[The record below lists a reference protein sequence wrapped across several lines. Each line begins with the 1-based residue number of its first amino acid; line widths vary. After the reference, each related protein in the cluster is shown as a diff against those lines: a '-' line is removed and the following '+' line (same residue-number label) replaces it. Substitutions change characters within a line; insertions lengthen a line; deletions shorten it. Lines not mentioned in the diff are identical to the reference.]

1 MRTGDRTLVKRTHR
15 SERMKAATF
24 SAVLLFVL
32 VAAHARAEV
41 VTLGISTVGLYELP
55 TEIAKR
61 KGFYQEEGLEVRKIA
76 IRTGIQVAALL
87 AGELDYSTVSG
98 IVSSASIQGLPLKTV
113 MGWLEKPLHM
123 LIAPRRAGELDYS
136 TLPGFVSGAS
146 MQGLPLK
153 TVMGWLDKPLHM
165 LIARPGIKTLAD
177 LKGKRIAVSGLN
189 SVPHVAVREAL
200 IQAGINPDKDVT
212 FLALGGSSERVTA
225 LAAGSADAS
234 PVDLAYI
241 QKTEQ
246 MGFVD
251 LLYLGDA
258 VNIRLG
264 VLGVTQDKIHKNPEQ
279 ITRMIRATLKGVR
292 FMRPN
297 KAETLAIMRDYLK
310 ISGDSVE
317 KIYQYEIGRAS

>member
-1 MRTGDRTLVKRTHR
+1 
-15 SERMKAATF
+15 MKAATF

-32 VAAHARAEV
+32 VAVHARAEV

-113 MGWLEKPLHM
+113 MGWL
-123 LIAPRRAGELDYS
+123 
-136 TLPGFVSGAS
+136 
-146 MQGLPLK
+146 
-153 TVMGWLDKPLHM
+153 DKPLHM
-165 LIARPGIKTLAD
+165 LIARPGIKTITD

-200 IQAGINPDKDVT
+200 IQAGMNPDKDVT

-264 VLGVTQDKIHKNPEQ
+264 GLGVTQDKIQKNPEQ
-279 ITRMIRATLKGVR
+279 IMRMIRATLKGVR

-297 KAETLAIMRDYLK
+297 KTETLAIMRDYLK

-317 KIYQYEIGRAS
+317 RIYQYALRSLNEDGLVAKKTVDTEIRIAREQFKIKEEIPESKIFDWRFMKEIQAKK

>member
-1 MRTGDRTLVKRTHR
+1 
-15 SERMKAATF
+15 MKAATF

-61 KGFYQEEGLEVRKIA
+61 KGFYQEEGLEVRKIS

-113 MGWLEKPLHM
+113 MGWL
-123 LIAPRRAGELDYS
+123 
-136 TLPGFVSGAS
+136 
-146 MQGLPLK
+146 
-153 TVMGWLDKPLHM
+153 DKPLHM
-165 LIARPGIKTLAD
+165 LIARPGIKTITD

-200 IQAGINPDKDVT
+200 IQAGMNPDKDVT
-212 FLALGGSSERVTA
+212 FLALGGSSERVSA

-241 QKTEQ
+241 QKSEQ

-264 VLGVTQDKIHKNPEQ
+264 GLGVTQDKIQKNPEQ

-317 KIYQYEIGRAS
+317 KIYQYALRSLNEDGLVAKKTVDTEIRIAREQFKIKEDIPESNIFDWRFMKEIQAKK

>member
-1 MRTGDRTLVKRTHR
+1 
-15 SERMKAATF
+15 MKAATF
-24 SAVLLFVL
+24 FAVLLFVL
-32 VAAHARAEV
+32 VAANAHAEV

-61 KGFYQEEGLEVRKIA
+61 KGFYQEEGLEVRKIS

-113 MGWLEKPLHM
+113 MGWL
-123 LIAPRRAGELDYS
+123 
-136 TLPGFVSGAS
+136 
-146 MQGLPLK
+146 
-153 TVMGWLDKPLHM
+153 DKPLHM
-165 LIARPGIKTLAD
+165 LIARHGIKTITD

-189 SVPHVAVREAL
+189 SVPHLAVREAL
-200 IQAGINPDKDVT
+200 IQAGMNPDKDVT
-212 FLALGGSSERVTA
+212 FLALGGSSERVSA

-241 QKTEQ
+241 QKSEQ

-264 VLGVTQDKIHKNPEQ
+264 GLGVTQDKIQKNPEQ

-297 KAETLAIMRDYLK
+297 KEETLAIMRDYLK

-317 KIYQYEIGRAS
+317 KIYQYALRSLNEDGLVAKKTVDTEIRIAREQFKIKEDIPESKIFDWRFMKEIQTKK

>member
-1 MRTGDRTLVKRTHR
+1 
-15 SERMKAATF
+15 MKAATF

-113 MGWLEKPLHM
+113 MGWL
-123 LIAPRRAGELDYS
+123 
-136 TLPGFVSGAS
+136 
-146 MQGLPLK
+146 
-153 TVMGWLDKPLHM
+153 DKPLHM
-165 LIARPGIKTLAD
+165 LIARPGIKTLTD

-200 IQAGINPDKDVT
+200 IQAGMNPDKDVT
-212 FLALGGSSERVTA
+212 FLALGGSSERVSA

-241 QKTEQ
+241 QKSEQ

-264 VLGVTQDKIHKNPEQ
+264 GLGVAQEKIQKNPEQ

-317 KIYQYEIGRAS
+317 KIYQYALRSLNEDGLVAKKTVDTEIRIAREQFKIKEDIPESKIFDWRFMKEIQAKK

>member
-1 MRTGDRTLVKRTHR
+1 
-15 SERMKAATF
+15 MKAATF

-32 VAAHARAEV
+32 IAVHARAEV

-113 MGWLEKPLHM
+113 MGWL
-123 LIAPRRAGELDYS
+123 
-136 TLPGFVSGAS
+136 
-146 MQGLPLK
+146 
-153 TVMGWLDKPLHM
+153 DKPLHM
-165 LIARPGIKTLAD
+165 LIARPGIKTITD

-200 IQAGINPDKDVT
+200 IQAGMNPDKDVT

-264 VLGVTQDKIHKNPEQ
+264 GLGVTQDKIQKNPEQ
-279 ITRMIRATLKGVR
+279 IMRMIRATLKGVR

-297 KAETLAIMRDYLK
+297 KTETLAIMRDYLK

-317 KIYQYEIGRAS
+317 RIYQYALRSLNEDGLVAKKTVDTEIRIAREQFKIKEEIPESKIFDWRFMKEIQAKK

>member
-1 MRTGDRTLVKRTHR
+1 
-15 SERMKAATF
+15 MKAATF
-24 SAVLLFVL
+24 FAVLLFVL
-32 VAAHARAEV
+32 VAANAHAEV

-61 KGFYQEEGLEVRKIA
+61 KGFYQEEGLEVRKIS

-113 MGWLEKPLHM
+113 MGWL
-123 LIAPRRAGELDYS
+123 
-136 TLPGFVSGAS
+136 
-146 MQGLPLK
+146 
-153 TVMGWLDKPLHM
+153 DKPLHM
-165 LIARPGIKTLAD
+165 LIARPGIKTITD

-189 SVPHVAVREAL
+189 SVPHLAVREAL
-200 IQAGINPDKDVT
+200 IQAGMNPDKDVT
-212 FLALGGSSERVTA
+212 FLALGGSSERVSA

-241 QKTEQ
+241 QKSEQ

-264 VLGVTQDKIHKNPEQ
+264 GLGVTQDKIQKNPEQ

-297 KAETLAIMRDYLK
+297 KEETLAIMRDYLK

-317 KIYQYEIGRAS
+317 KIYQYALRSLNEDGLVAKKTVDTEIRIAREQFKIKEDIPESKIFDWRFMKEIQTKK

>member
-1 MRTGDRTLVKRTHR
+1 
-15 SERMKAATF
+15 MKAATF

-113 MGWLEKPLHM
+113 MGWL
-123 LIAPRRAGELDYS
+123 
-136 TLPGFVSGAS
+136 
-146 MQGLPLK
+146 
-153 TVMGWLDKPLHM
+153 DKPLHM

-200 IQAGINPDKDVT
+200 TQAGMNPDKDVT

-264 VLGVTQDKIHKNPEQ
+264 GLGVTQDKIQKNPEQ

-292 FMRPN
+292 FVRPN

-317 KIYQYEIGRAS
+317 KIYQYALRSLNEDGLVAKKTVDTEIRIAREQFKIKEDIPESKIFDWRFMKEIQAKK

>member
-1 MRTGDRTLVKRTHR
+1 
-15 SERMKAATF
+15 MKAATF
-24 SAVLLFVL
+24 SAVLLFVF

-113 MGWLEKPLHM
+113 MGWL
-123 LIAPRRAGELDYS
+123 
-136 TLPGFVSGAS
+136 
-146 MQGLPLK
+146 
-153 TVMGWLDKPLHM
+153 DKPLHM

-200 IQAGINPDKDVT
+200 IQAGMNPDKDVT

-264 VLGVTQDKIHKNPEQ
+264 GLGVTQDKIQKNPEQ

-317 KIYQYEIGRAS
+317 KIYQYALRSLNEDGLVAKKTVDTEIRIAREQFKIKEDIPESKIFDWRFMKEIQAKK

>member
-1 MRTGDRTLVKRTHR
+1 
-15 SERMKAATF
+15 MKAATF
-24 SAVLLFVL
+24 SAALLFVL

-113 MGWLEKPLHM
+113 MGWL
-123 LIAPRRAGELDYS
+123 
-136 TLPGFVSGAS
+136 
-146 MQGLPLK
+146 
-153 TVMGWLDKPLHM
+153 DKPLHM
-165 LIARPGIKTLAD
+165 LIARPGIKTITD

-189 SVPHVAVREAL
+189 SVPHLAVREAL
-200 IQAGINPDKDVT
+200 IQAGMNPDKDVT

-241 QKTEQ
+241 QKSEQ

-264 VLGVTQDKIHKNPEQ
+264 GLGVTQDKIQKNPEQ

-292 FMRPN
+292 YMRPN

-317 KIYQYEIGRAS
+317 KIYQYALRSLNEDGLVAKKTVDTEICIAREQFKIKEDIPESKIFDWRFMKEIQAKK

>member
-1 MRTGDRTLVKRTHR
+1 
-15 SERMKAATF
+15 MKAIVTLAVFILCLAFATV
-24 SAVLLFVL
+24 S
-32 VAAHARAEV
+32 RAEI

-113 MGWLEKPLHM
+113 MGWL
-123 LIAPRRAGELDYS
+123 
-136 TLPGFVSGAS
+136 
-146 MQGLPLK
+146 
-153 TVMGWLDKPLHM
+153 DKPLHM

-177 LKGKRIAVSGLN
+177 LKGKRIAISSLN

-200 IQAGINPDKDVT
+200 AQAGMNPDKDVT
-212 FLALGGSSERVTA
+212 FLALGGSSERVSA
-225 LAAGSADAS
+225 LASGTADAS

-246 MGFVD
+246 MGFTD

-264 VLGVTQDKIHKNPEQ
+264 GLGVTEDKIKKNPEQ
-279 ITRMIRATLKGVR
+279 IKRMIRATLKGVR

-297 KAETLAIMRDYLK
+297 KNETLAIMRDYLK
-310 ISGDSVE
+310 ISGDSGD
-317 KIYQYEIGRAS
+317 KIYQYALRSLNEDGLVAKKTVDTEIRIAREQLKIKEEIPESKIFDWRFMKEIAAKK

>member
-1 MRTGDRTLVKRTHR
+1 
-15 SERMKAATF
+15 MKMIAFFAL
-24 SAVLLFVL
+24 LLFTL
-32 VAAHARAEV
+32 TGATARAEI
-41 VTLGISTVGLYELP
+41 VTLGISTVGLYEVP

-76 IRTGIQVAALL
+76 VRTGIQVAALV

-98 IVSSASIQGLPLKTV
+98 IVSSASIQGLPV
-113 MGWLEKPLHM
+113 
-123 LIAPRRAGELDYS
+123 
-136 TLPGFVSGAS
+136 
-146 MQGLPLK
+146 K

-165 LIARPGIKTLAD
+165 LIARPGMKTLAD

-200 IQAGINPDKDVT
+200 AQAGMNPDKDVT
-212 FLALGGSSERVTA
+212 FVALGGSSERVIA

-241 QKTEQ
+241 QKSEQ
-246 MGFVD
+246 MGFVN

-264 VLGVTQDKIHKNPEQ
+264 GLGVAQEKIQKNPEQ

-310 ISGDSVE
+310 ISGDYVE
-317 KIYQYEIGRAS
+317 KIYQYALHSLNEDGLVAKKTIDTEIRLAREQFKIKEDIPESKIFDWRFIQAILAKG

>member
-1 MRTGDRTLVKRTHR
+1 
-15 SERMKAATF
+15 MKAATF

-113 MGWLEKPLHM
+113 MGWL
-123 LIAPRRAGELDYS
+123 
-136 TLPGFVSGAS
+136 
-146 MQGLPLK
+146 
-153 TVMGWLDKPLHM
+153 DKPLHM

-200 IQAGINPDKDVT
+200 TQAGMNPDKDVT

-264 VLGVTQDKIHKNPEQ
+264 GLGVTQDKIQKNPEQ

-317 KIYQYEIGRAS
+317 KIYQYALRSLNEDGLVAKKTVDTEIRIAREQFKIKEDIPESKIFDWRFMKEIQAKK

>member
-1 MRTGDRTLVKRTHR
+1 
-15 SERMKAATF
+15 MKAATF

-32 VAAHARAEV
+32 IAVHARAEV

-113 MGWLEKPLHM
+113 MGWL
-123 LIAPRRAGELDYS
+123 
-136 TLPGFVSGAS
+136 
-146 MQGLPLK
+146 
-153 TVMGWLDKPLHM
+153 DKPLHM
-165 LIARPGIKTLAD
+165 LIARPGIKTITD

-200 IQAGINPDKDVT
+200 IQAGMNPDKDVT

-264 VLGVTQDKIHKNPEQ
+264 GLGVTQDKIQKNPEQ
-279 ITRMIRATLKGVR
+279 IMRMIRATLKGVR

-317 KIYQYEIGRAS
+317 RIYQYALRSLNEDGLVAKKTVDTEIRIAREQFKIKEEIPESKIFDWRFMKEIQAKK

>member
-1 MRTGDRTLVKRTHR
+1 MKTIAISALLLLALTG
-15 SERMKAATF
+15 AT
-24 SAVLLFVL
+24 
-32 VAAHARAEV
+32 ARAEI

-76 IRTGIQVAALL
+76 VRTGIQVAALV

-98 IVSSASIQGLPLKTV
+98 IVSSASIQGLPV
-113 MGWLEKPLHM
+113 
-123 LIAPRRAGELDYS
+123 
-136 TLPGFVSGAS
+136 
-146 MQGLPLK
+146 K

-189 SVPHVAVREAL
+189 SVPHIAVREAL
-200 IQAGINPDKDVT
+200 AQAGMNPDKDVT
-212 FLALGGSSERVTA
+212 FVALGGSSERVSA

-241 QKTEQ
+241 QKSEQ

-251 LLYLGDA
+251 LLYLGEA

-264 VLGVTQDKIHKNPEQ
+264 GLGVSQDKIQKSPEQ

-297 KAETLAIMRDYLK
+297 KTETLAIMRDYLK

-317 KIYQYEIGRAS
+317 KIYQYALRSLNEDGLVAKKTVDTEIRIAREQFKIKDDIPESKIFDWRFIQAILAKR

>member
-1 MRTGDRTLVKRTHR
+1 MRAFTFAVFFLLALVST
-15 SERMKAATF
+15 E
-24 SAVLLFVL
+24 L
-32 VAAHARAEV
+32 RAEI
-41 VTLGISTVGLYELP
+41 VTLGISTIGLYELP

-61 KGFYQEEGLEVRKIA
+61 KGFYQEEGLEVRKIT
-76 IRTGIQVAALL
+76 IRTGIQVAALI

-98 IVSSASIQGLPLKTV
+98 IVSSASI
-113 MGWLEKPLHM
+113 
-123 LIAPRRAGELDYS
+123 
-136 TLPGFVSGAS
+136 
-146 MQGLPLK
+146 QGLPLK

-177 LKGKRIAVSGLN
+177 LKGKRIAVSNLN

-200 IQAGINPDKDVT
+200 IQAGMNPDKDVT
-212 FLALGGSSERVTA
+212 FLALGGSSERVSA

-241 QKTEQ
+241 QKSEE
-246 MGFVD
+246 MGFTD

-264 VLGVTQDKIHKNPEQ
+264 GLGVTQDKIQKNPEQ
-279 ITRMIRATLKGVR
+279 IKRMIRATLKGVR

-297 KAETLAIMRDYLK
+297 KNETLAILRDYLK

-317 KIYQYEIGRAS
+317 KIYQYALRSLNEDGLVAKKTVDTEIRIAREQFKIKEDIPESKIFDWRFMKEIQAKK

>member
-1 MRTGDRTLVKRTHR
+1 MRV
-15 SERMKAATF
+15 ATF

-32 VAAHARAEV
+32 VAVHARAEV

-76 IRTGIQVAALL
+76 VRTGIQVAALL

-98 IVSSASIQGLPLKTV
+98 IVSSASI
-113 MGWLEKPLHM
+113 
-123 LIAPRRAGELDYS
+123 
-136 TLPGFVSGAS
+136 
-146 MQGLPLK
+146 QGLPLK

-200 IQAGINPDKDVT
+200 IQAGMNPDKDVT
-212 FLALGGSSERVTA
+212 FLALGGSSERVSA

-241 QKTEQ
+241 QKSEQ
-246 MGFVD
+246 LGFVD

-264 VLGVTQDKIHKNPEQ
+264 GLGVTQEKIQKNPEQ
-279 ITRMIRATLKGVR
+279 IMRMIRATLKGVR
-292 FMRPN
+292 FMRPS

-317 KIYQYEIGRAS
+317 KIYQYALRSLNEDGLVAKKTVDTEIRIAREQFKIKDEIPESKIFDWRFMKEIQAKK

>member
-1 MRTGDRTLVKRTHR
+1 
-15 SERMKAATF
+15 MKAFTF
-24 SAVLLFVL
+24 SAVFLLAL
-32 VAAHARAEV
+32 SAIQLRAEV

-61 KGFYQEEGLEVRKIA
+61 KGFYQEEGLDVRKIV

-98 IVSSASIQGLPLKTV
+98 IVSSASIQGLPVKTV
-113 MGWLEKPLHM
+113 MGW
-123 LIAPRRAGELDYS
+123 IDR
-136 TLPGFVSGAS
+136 
-146 MQGLPLK
+146 
-153 TVMGWLDKPLHM
+153 PLHM

-177 LKGKRIAVSGLN
+177 LKGKRIAVSNLN

-200 IQAGINPDKDVT
+200 IQAGMNPDKDVT

-241 QKTEQ
+241 QKSEQ
-246 MGFVD
+246 MGFTD

-264 VLGVTQDKIHKNPEQ
+264 GLGVTEDKIKKNPEQ
-279 ITRMIRATLKGVR
+279 IKRMIRATLKGVR

-317 KIYQYEIGRAS
+317 KIYQYALRSLNEDGLVAKKTVDTEIRIAREQFKIKEDIPESKIFDWRFMKEIQAKK

>member
-1 MRTGDRTLVKRTHR
+1 
-15 SERMKAATF
+15 MKAFTV
-24 SAVLLFVL
+24 SIVFVL
-32 VAAHARAEV
+32 ALCGTAVRAEI

-76 IRTGIQVAALL
+76 VRTGIQVAALL

-98 IVSSASIQGLPLKTV
+98 IVSSASI
-113 MGWLEKPLHM
+113 
-123 LIAPRRAGELDYS
+123 
-136 TLPGFVSGAS
+136 
-146 MQGLPLK
+146 QGLPLK

-200 IQAGINPDKDVT
+200 IQAGMNPDKDVQ
-212 FLALGGSSERVTA
+212 FIALGGSSERVSA

-241 QKTEQ
+241 QKSEQ

-264 VLGVTQDKIHKNPEQ
+264 GLGVTEDKIKKNPEQ

-297 KAETLAIMRDYLK
+297 KPETLAIMRDYLK

-317 KIYQYEIGRAS
+317 KIYQYALRSLNEDGLVAKKTVDTEIRIAREQLKIKEEIPESKIFDWRFMKEIQAKK

>member
-1 MRTGDRTLVKRTHR
+1 
-15 SERMKAATF
+15 MKAATF

-98 IVSSASIQGLPLKTV
+98 IVSSASIQGV
-113 MGWLEKPLHM
+113 
-123 LIAPRRAGELDYS
+123 
-136 TLPGFVSGAS
+136 
-146 MQGLPLK
+146 PLK

-200 IQAGINPDKDVT
+200 TQAGMNPDKDVT
-212 FLALGGSSERVTA
+212 FLALGGSSERVSA

-241 QKTEQ
+241 QKSEQ

-264 VLGVTQDKIHKNPEQ
+264 GLGVTQDKIQKNPEQ

-292 FMRPN
+292 FVRPN

-317 KIYQYEIGRAS
+317 KIYQYALRSLNEDGLVAKKTVDTEIRIAREQFKIKEDIPESKIFDWRFMKEIQAKK

>member
-1 MRTGDRTLVKRTHR
+1 
-15 SERMKAATF
+15 MKGVTF
-24 SAVLLFVL
+24 SVIFLFGL
-32 VAAHARAEV
+32 IAAQARAEI

-76 IRTGIQVAALL
+76 VRTGIQVAALL

-98 IVSSASIQGLPLKTV
+98 IVSSASIQGLPV
-113 MGWLEKPLHM
+113 
-123 LIAPRRAGELDYS
+123 
-136 TLPGFVSGAS
+136 
-146 MQGLPLK
+146 K

-177 LKGKRIAVSGLN
+177 LKGRRIAVSGLN
-189 SVPHVAVREAL
+189 SVPHLAVREAL
-200 IQAGINPDKDVT
+200 LQAGMNPDKDVT
-212 FLALGGSSERVTA
+212 FLALGGSSERVSA

-264 VLGVTQDKIHKNPEQ
+264 GLGVSQDKIQKNPEQ

-292 FMRPN
+292 FIRPN
-297 KAETLAIMRDYLK
+297 KNETLAIMRDYLK

-317 KIYQYEIGRAS
+317 KIYNYALHSLNEDGLVAKKTVDTEIRIAREQLKIKEDIPDSKIFDWRFMKEIEAKK

>member
-1 MRTGDRTLVKRTHR
+1 
-15 SERMKAATF
+15 MKAATF

-98 IVSSASIQGLPLKTV
+98 IVSSASIQGLPTKT
-113 MGWLEKPLHM
+113 
-123 LIAPRRAGELDYS
+123 
-136 TLPGFVSGAS
+136 F
-146 MQGLPLK
+146 
-153 TVMGWLDKPLHM
+153 MGWLDKPLHM

-200 IQAGINPDKDVT
+200 TQAGMNPDKDVT
-212 FLALGGSSERVTA
+212 FLALGGSSERVSA

-241 QKTEQ
+241 QKSEQ

-264 VLGVTQDKIHKNPEQ
+264 GLGVTQDKIQKNPEQ

-317 KIYQYEIGRAS
+317 KIYQYALRSLNEDGLVAKKTVDTEIRIAREQFKIKEDIPESKIFDWRFMKEIQAKK

>member
-1 MRTGDRTLVKRTHR
+1 
-15 SERMKAATF
+15 MKTIAF
-24 SAVLLFVL
+24 SALLLFAVTG
-32 VAAHARAEV
+32 ATARAEI
-41 VTLGISTVGLYELP
+41 VTLGISTVGLYEVP

-76 IRTGIQVAALL
+76 IRTGIQVAALV

-98 IVSSASIQGLPLKTV
+98 IVSSASIQGLPV
-113 MGWLEKPLHM
+113 
-123 LIAPRRAGELDYS
+123 
-136 TLPGFVSGAS
+136 
-146 MQGLPLK
+146 K

-165 LIARPGIKTLAD
+165 LIARPGMKTLAD

-200 IQAGINPDKDVT
+200 AQAGINPDKDVT
-212 FLALGGSSERVTA
+212 FVALGGSSERVIA

-246 MGFVD
+246 MGFVN

-264 VLGVTQDKIHKNPEQ
+264 GLGVAQEKIQKNPDQ

-310 ISGDSVE
+310 ISGDYVE
-317 KIYQYEIGRAS
+317 KIYQYALRSLNEDGLVAKTTVDTEIRLAREQFKIKEDIPESKIFDWRFIQAILAKR

>member
-1 MRTGDRTLVKRTHR
+1 
-15 SERMKAATF
+15 MKAFTF
-24 SAVLLFVL
+24 SAVFVL
-32 VAAHARAEV
+32 ALSASHLRAEI

-61 KGFYQEEGLEVRKIA
+61 KGFYSEEGLEVRKIA

-113 MGWLEKPLHM
+113 MGWL
-123 LIAPRRAGELDYS
+123 
-136 TLPGFVSGAS
+136 
-146 MQGLPLK
+146 
-153 TVMGWLDKPLHM
+153 DKPLHM

-177 LKGKRIAVSGLN
+177 LKGKRIAVSNLN

-200 IQAGINPDKDVT
+200 IQAGMNPDKEVT

-225 LAAGSADAS
+225 LMAGGADAS

-246 MGFVD
+246 LGFTD

-264 VLGVTQDKIHKNPEQ
+264 GLGVTEDKIKKNPEQ
-279 ITRMIRATLKGVR
+279 IKRMIRATLKGVR

-297 KAETLAIMRDYLK
+297 KNETLAIMRDYLK

-317 KIYQYEIGRAS
+317 KIYQYALRSLNEDGLVAKKTVDTEIRIAREQFKIKEEIPESKIFDWRFMKEIEAKK

>member
-1 MRTGDRTLVKRTHR
+1 
-15 SERMKAATF
+15 MKAATF
-24 SAVLLFVL
+24 FAVLLFVL
-32 VAAHARAEV
+32 VAANAHAEV

-61 KGFYQEEGLEVRKIA
+61 KGFYQEEGLEVRKIS

-113 MGWLEKPLHM
+113 MGWL
-123 LIAPRRAGELDYS
+123 
-136 TLPGFVSGAS
+136 
-146 MQGLPLK
+146 
-153 TVMGWLDKPLHM
+153 DKPLHM
-165 LIARPGIKTLAD
+165 LIARPGIKTITD

-189 SVPHVAVREAL
+189 SVPHLAVREAL
-200 IQAGINPDKDVT
+200 IQAGMNPDKDVT
-212 FLALGGSSERVTA
+212 FLALGGSSERVSA

-241 QKTEQ
+241 QKSEQ

-264 VLGVTQDKIHKNPEQ
+264 GLGVTQDKIQKNPEQ

-317 KIYQYEIGRAS
+317 KIYQYALRSLNEDGLVAKKTVDTEIRIAREQFKIKEDIPESKIFDWRFMKEIQTKK

>member
-1 MRTGDRTLVKRTHR
+1 
-15 SERMKAATF
+15 MKAATF

-32 VAAHARAEV
+32 VAVHARAEV

-113 MGWLEKPLHM
+113 MGWL
-123 LIAPRRAGELDYS
+123 
-136 TLPGFVSGAS
+136 
-146 MQGLPLK
+146 
-153 TVMGWLDKPLHM
+153 DKPLHM
-165 LIARPGIKTLAD
+165 LIARPGIKTITD

-200 IQAGINPDKDVT
+200 IQAGMNPDKDVT

-264 VLGVTQDKIHKNPEQ
+264 GLGVTQDKIQKNPEQ
-279 ITRMIRATLKGVR
+279 IMRMIRATLKGVR

-317 KIYQYEIGRAS
+317 RIYQYALRSLNEDGLVAKKTVDTEIRIAREQFKIKEEIPESKIFDWRFMKEIQAKK

>member
-55 TEIAKR
+55 TEIATR
-61 KGFYQEEGLEVRKIA
+61 K
-76 IRTGIQVAALL
+76 GIQVAALL

-98 IVSSASIQGLPLKTV
+98 IVSSASI
-113 MGWLEKPLHM
+113 
-123 LIAPRRAGELDYS
+123 
-136 TLPGFVSGAS
+136 
-146 MQGLPLK
+146 QGLPLK

-200 IQAGINPDKDVT
+200 TQAGMNPDKDVT

-264 VLGVTQDKIHKNPEQ
+264 GLGVTQDKIQKNPEQ

-292 FMRPN
+292 FVRPN

-317 KIYQYEIGRAS
+317 KIYQYALRSLNEDGLVAKKTVDTEIRIAREQFKIKEDIPESKIFDWRFMKEIQAKK

>member
-1 MRTGDRTLVKRTHR
+1 
-15 SERMKAATF
+15 MKAFTF
-24 SAVLLFVL
+24 AVVFLLALTSADL
-32 VAAHARAEV
+32 RAEI
-41 VTLGISTVGLYELP
+41 VTLGISTLGLYELP

-61 KGFYQEEGLEVRKIA
+61 KGFYQEEGLEVRKIT

-113 MGWLEKPLHM
+113 MGWL
-123 LIAPRRAGELDYS
+123 
-136 TLPGFVSGAS
+136 
-146 MQGLPLK
+146 
-153 TVMGWLDKPLHM
+153 DKPLHM
-165 LIARPGIKTLAD
+165 LIARPGIKTLTD
-177 LKGKRIAVSGLN
+177 LKGKRIAVSNLN

-200 IQAGINPDKDVT
+200 IQAGMNPDKDVT
-212 FLALGGSSERVTA
+212 FLALGGSSERVSA

-241 QKTEQ
+241 EKSEQ
-246 MGFVD
+246 MGFTD

-264 VLGVTQDKIHKNPEQ
+264 GLGVTQAKIQKSPDQ
-279 ITRMIRATLKGVR
+279 IMRMIRATLKGVR

-317 KIYQYEIGRAS
+317 KIYQYALRSLNEDGLVAKKTVDTEIRIAREQFKIKEEIPESKIFDWRFMKEIQAKK

>member
-1 MRTGDRTLVKRTHR
+1 
-15 SERMKAATF
+15 MKALTF
-24 SAVLLFVL
+24 AVVFLLAL
-32 VAAHARAEV
+32 GSSELRAEI

-61 KGFYQEEGLEVRKIA
+61 KGFYQEEGLEVRKIS

-98 IVSSASIQGLPLKTV
+98 IVSSASI
-113 MGWLEKPLHM
+113 
-123 LIAPRRAGELDYS
+123 
-136 TLPGFVSGAS
+136 
-146 MQGLPLK
+146 QGLPLK

-200 IQAGINPDKDVT
+200 IQAGMNPDKDVT
-212 FLALGGSSERVTA
+212 FLALGGSSERVSA

-241 QKTEQ
+241 QKSEQ

-264 VLGVTQDKIHKNPEQ
+264 GLGVTEDKIKKNPEQ
-279 ITRMIRATLKGVR
+279 IMRMIRATLKGVR

-297 KAETLAIMRDYLK
+297 KTETLAIMRDYLK

-317 KIYQYEIGRAS
+317 KIYQYALRSLNEDGLVAKKTVDTEIRIAREQFKIKEDIPESKIFDWRFMKEIQAKK

>member
-1 MRTGDRTLVKRTHR
+1 
-15 SERMKAATF
+15 MKAATF

-32 VAAHARAEV
+32 VAVHARAEV

-113 MGWLEKPLHM
+113 MGWL
-123 LIAPRRAGELDYS
+123 
-136 TLPGFVSGAS
+136 
-146 MQGLPLK
+146 
-153 TVMGWLDKPLHM
+153 DKPLHM
-165 LIARPGIKTLAD
+165 LIARPGIKTITD
-177 LKGKRIAVSGLN
+177 LRGKRIAVSGLN

-200 IQAGINPDKDVT
+200 IQAGMNPDKDVT

-264 VLGVTQDKIHKNPEQ
+264 GLGVTQDKIQKNPEQ
-279 ITRMIRATLKGVR
+279 IMRMIRATLKGVR

-317 KIYQYEIGRAS
+317 RIYQYALRSLNEDGLVAKKTVDTEIRIAREQFKIKEEIPESKIFDWRFMKEIQAKK

>member
-1 MRTGDRTLVKRTHR
+1 
-15 SERMKAATF
+15 
-24 SAVLLFVL
+24 
-32 VAAHARAEV
+32 
-41 VTLGISTVGLYELP
+41 
-55 TEIAKR
+55 
-61 KGFYQEEGLEVRKIA
+61 
-76 IRTGIQVAALL
+76 
-87 AGELDYSTVSG
+87 
-98 IVSSASIQGLPLKTV
+98 
-113 MGWLEKPLHM
+113 
-123 LIAPRRAGELDYS
+123 
-136 TLPGFVSGAS
+136 
-146 MQGLPLK
+146 
-153 TVMGWLDKPLHM
+153 M
-165 LIARPGIKTLAD
+165 LIARPGIKTITD

-189 SVPHVAVREAL
+189 SVPHLAVREAL
-200 IQAGINPDKDVT
+200 IQAGMNPDKDVT
-212 FLALGGSSERVTA
+212 FLALGGSSERVSA

-241 QKTEQ
+241 QKSEQ

-264 VLGVTQDKIHKNPEQ
+264 GLGVTQDKIQKNPEQ

-317 KIYQYEIGRAS
+317 KIYQYALRSLNEDGLVAKKTVDTEIRIAREQFKIKEDIPESKIFDWRFMKEIQTKK

>member
-1 MRTGDRTLVKRTHR
+1 
-15 SERMKAATF
+15 MKAATF

-113 MGWLEKPLHM
+113 MGWL
-123 LIAPRRAGELDYS
+123 
-136 TLPGFVSGAS
+136 
-146 MQGLPLK
+146 
-153 TVMGWLDKPLHM
+153 DKPLHM

-200 IQAGINPDKDVT
+200 TQAGMNPDKDVT
-212 FLALGGSSERVTA
+212 FLALGGSSERVSA

-241 QKTEQ
+241 QKSEQ

-264 VLGVTQDKIHKNPEQ
+264 GLGVTQDKIQKNPEQ

-317 KIYQYEIGRAS
+317 KIYQYALRSLNEDGLVAKKTVDTEIRIAREQFKIKEDIPESKIFDWRFMKEIQAKK

>member
-1 MRTGDRTLVKRTHR
+1 
-15 SERMKAATF
+15 MKAATF
-24 SAVLLFVL
+24 SAMLLFVL
-32 VAAHARAEV
+32 VAAQGRAEI

-61 KGFYQEEGLEVRKIA
+61 RGFYQEEGLEVRKIA

-98 IVSSASIQGLPLKTV
+98 IVSSASIQG
-113 MGWLEKPLHM
+113 M
-123 LIAPRRAGELDYS
+123 
-136 TLPGFVSGAS
+136 
-146 MQGLPLK
+146 PLK

-177 LKGKRIAVSGLN
+177 LKGKRIAVSNLN

-200 IQAGINPDKDVT
+200 IQAGMNPDKDVT

-246 MGFVD
+246 MGFTD

-258 VNIRLG
+258 VDIRLG
-264 VLGVTQDKIHKNPEQ
+264 GLGVTQDKIQKNPEQ
-279 ITRMIRATLKGVR
+279 IRRMIRATLKGVR
-292 FMRPN
+292 FIRPN
-297 KAETLAIMRDYLK
+297 KNETLAIMRDYLK

-317 KIYQYEIGRAS
+317 KIYQYALRSLNEDGLVAKKTVDTEIRIAREQFKIKEDIPESKIFDWRFMKEIQAKK

>member
-113 MGWLEKPLHM
+113 MGWL
-123 LIAPRRAGELDYS
+123 
-136 TLPGFVSGAS
+136 
-146 MQGLPLK
+146 
-153 TVMGWLDKPLHM
+153 DKPLHM

-189 SVPHVAVREAL
+189 SVPPVAVREAL
-200 IQAGINPDKDVT
+200 IQAGMNPDKD
-212 FLALGGSSERVTA
+212 VTA

-264 VLGVTQDKIHKNPEQ
+264 GLGVTQDKIQKNPEQ

-317 KIYQYEIGRAS
+317 KIYQYALRSLNEDGLVAKKTVDTEIRIAREQFKIKEDIPESKIFDWRFMKEIQAKK

>member
-1 MRTGDRTLVKRTHR
+1 MRAFTFAVFFLLALVST
-15 SERMKAATF
+15 E
-24 SAVLLFVL
+24 L
-32 VAAHARAEV
+32 RAEI
-41 VTLGISTVGLYELP
+41 VTLGISTIGLYELP

-61 KGFYQEEGLEVRKIA
+61 KGFYQEEGLEVRKIT
-76 IRTGIQVAALL
+76 IRTGIQVAALI

-98 IVSSASIQGLPLKTV
+98 IVSSASI
-113 MGWLEKPLHM
+113 
-123 LIAPRRAGELDYS
+123 
-136 TLPGFVSGAS
+136 
-146 MQGLPLK
+146 QGLPLK

-177 LKGKRIAVSGLN
+177 LKGKRIAVSNLN

-200 IQAGINPDKDVT
+200 IQAGMNPDKDVT
-212 FLALGGSSERVTA
+212 FLALGGSSERVSA

-241 QKTEQ
+241 QKSEE
-246 MGFVD
+246 MGFTD

-264 VLGVTQDKIHKNPEQ
+264 GLGVTQDKIQKNPEQ
-279 ITRMIRATLKGVR
+279 IKRMIRATLKGVR

-297 KAETLAIMRDYLK
+297 KNETLAIMRDYLK

-317 KIYQYEIGRAS
+317 KIYQYALRSLNEDGLVAKKTVDTEIRIAREQFKIKEDIPESKIFDWRFMKEIQAKK

>member
-1 MRTGDRTLVKRTHR
+1 
-15 SERMKAATF
+15 MKVVTF
-24 SAVLLFVL
+24 AVLLLFAV
-32 VAAHARAEV
+32 VFSARAEV

-113 MGWLEKPLHM
+113 MGWL
-123 LIAPRRAGELDYS
+123 
-136 TLPGFVSGAS
+136 
-146 MQGLPLK
+146 
-153 TVMGWLDKPLHM
+153 DKPLHM
-165 LIARPGIKTLAD
+165 LIARPGIKTLTD
-177 LKGKRIAVSGLN
+177 LKGKRIAVSNLN

-200 IQAGINPDKDVT
+200 IQAGMNPDKDVT
-212 FLALGGSSERVTA
+212 FLALGGSSERVSA

-241 QKTEQ
+241 EKSEQ
-246 MGFVD
+246 LGFVD

-264 VLGVTQDKIHKNPEQ
+264 GLGVTQAKIQKSPEQ
-279 ITRMIRATLKGVR
+279 IIRMIRATLKGVR

-317 KIYQYEIGRAS
+317 RIYQYALRSLNEDGLVAKKTVDTEIRIAREQFKIKEEIPESKIFDWRFMKEIQAKK

>member
-1 MRTGDRTLVKRTHR
+1 
-15 SERMKAATF
+15 MKAFTF
-24 SAVLLFVL
+24 SAVFLLAL
-32 VAAHARAEV
+32 SAAQLRAEV

-61 KGFYQEEGLEVRKIA
+61 KGFYQEEGLEVRKIT

-113 MGWLEKPLHM
+113 MGW
-123 LIAPRRAGELDYS
+123 I
-136 TLPGFVSGAS
+136 
-146 MQGLPLK
+146 
-153 TVMGWLDKPLHM
+153 DKPLHM

-177 LKGKRIAVSGLN
+177 LKGKRIAVSNLN
-189 SVPHVAVREAL
+189 SVPHIAVREAL
-200 IQAGINPDKDVT
+200 IQAGMNPDKDVT
-212 FLALGGSSERVTA
+212 FLALGGSSERVSA

-241 QKTEQ
+241 QKSEQ
-246 MGFVD
+246 MGFTD

-264 VLGVTQDKIHKNPEQ
+264 GLGVTEDKIKKNPEQ
-279 ITRMIRATLKGVR
+279 IKRMIRATLKGVR

-297 KAETLAIMRDYLK
+297 KNETLAIMRDYLK

-317 KIYQYEIGRAS
+317 KIYQYALRSLNEEGLVAKKTVDTEIRIAREQFKIKEDIPESKIFDWRFMKEIEAKK